1 MPKQTPS
8 QTVGPY
14 LRIVS
19 DLMNRNLIA
28 EAGAQGT
35 RIRVEGQI
43 VDGNHAPV
51 PDAMIEVWQANAAG
65 RYDHPDDT
73 QDKALDA
80 KVKGW
85 GRAPTDSEGRFWF
98 ETVKPGPV
106 PARGPGRANVLQAPH
121 LNLTIFARG
130 MPVHAFTRLYFAD
143 EQAANEVDPVLN
155 SVPKERRGTLIARR
169 DAGEPPVYH
178 LRIVL
183 QGKEETVFFDA

>member
-19 DLMNRNLIA
+19 DLMNRHHIA
-28 EAGAQGT
+28 EAGAEGT
-35 RIRVEGQI
+35 HIRIEGQV

-51 PDAMIEVWQANAAG
+51 PDALVEVWQANAAG

-73 QDKALDA
+73 HDKPLDPA
-80 KVKGW
+80 CKGW

-106 PARGPGRANVLQAPH
+106 PGRGNVLQAPH

-130 MPVHAFTRLYFAD
+130 MLLHAYTRLYFAD
-143 EQAANEVDPVLN
+143 ETAANEVDPVLN
-155 SVPKERRGTLIARR
+155 AVPPARRGTLVARR
-169 DAGEPPVYH
+169 DAGNPPVYH

-183 QGKEETVFFDA
+183 QGEDETVFFDA